1 MREHELEILEQ
12 YDIEVTGTR
21 KVRGA
26 YFCDTN
32 EGTMLLKET
41 KMSDRRAPFFYEML
55 SNLQSNG
62 CPNVELP
69 VKNKEGNFVS
79 ASENGNRYMLKKWFV
94 GKECDVHRENEILRA
109 AEELAILHT
118 KMQWTGSLCE
128 GAVIAGRHLK
138 EEFLCHNR
146 ELKKVRAFIRSR
158 PQKGKFEYLYLQYF
172 EKMYQQALRVMTRLE
187 DSGYEK
193 LYRESMEEKRFIHGD
208 YNYHNVLILPERQNV
223 FARTE
228 AGRNAAVQLAVTGFE
243 HFCMDVQM
251 QDFYYFYRKVLEK
264 YRWDE
269 RIGTAMLEAYQ
280 FVRPLQKEELEFV
293 ALRLAYPEKF
303 WKVAS
308 TYYRSNKAWTPEKNL
323 EKLSLA
329 IVESEEK
336 MKFIKNIFQL
346 VL

>member
-41 KMSDRRAPFFYEML
+41 KMSDRRAPFFHEML
-55 SNLQSNG
+55 LYLQNTG

-69 VKNKEGNFVS
+69 VKNKEGNFIS
-79 ASENGNRYMLKKWFV
+79 MSPSGNRYMLKKWFV

-109 AEELAILHT
+109 TEELAILHT
-118 KMQWTGSLCE
+118 KMQWTGSACD
-128 GAVIAGRHLK
+128 GVAAGRHLK

-146 ELKKVRAFIRSR
+146 EMKKVRAFIRSR
-158 PQKGKFEYLYLQYF
+158 TKKGKFEYLYLQYF
-172 EKMYQQALRVMTRLE
+172 EKMYQQALKVMDRLE

-193 LYRESMEEKRFIHGD
+193 LYRESIEQKKLIHGD
-208 YNYHNVLILPERQNV
+208 YNYHNVLILSERQNGFV
-223 FARTE
+223 RTE
-228 AGRNAAVQLAVTGFE
+228 AGRAHTFQLAVTGFE
-243 HFCMDVQM
+243 HFCSDVQM
-251 QDFYYFYRKVLEK
+251 QDFYYFFRKVLEK

-269 RIGTAMLEAYQ
+269 QIGTAMLQAYQ
-280 FVRPLQKEELEFV
+280 FIRPLRKEELEFV

-303 WKVAS
+303 WKIAS
-308 TYYRSNKAWTPEKNL
+308 SYYRSNKAWTPEKNV

-329 IVESEEK
+329 IAESEEK
-336 MKFIKNIFQL
+336 MKFLRNIFQF